1 MAKKD
6 LDLLAERINSII
18 ASNKEF
24 YREQVNKQT
33 HIYKINGDI
42 LYAQVSKQLK
52 RVKKYS
58 GVKNFDEELRTI
70 CNTAA
75 PKILEALV
83 QYSGT
88 KARCRMLPGSQD
100 TIMVR
105 ARINDL
111 DVFTFIRSTRRD
123 RLIKYLRD
131 PIVEKLFGSY
141 NSSAKYSE
149 FMKQD
154 DAVLLGEKSNPSSV
168 YSRKI
173 NQLDSAL
180 FGGFRR
186 DKKGTPEERLTRDKK
201 TGQAI
206 RTGGFSHL
214 GHLKDNAV
222 SVRLQQLAVDQ
233 FLSSN
238 DFIQQVFPNNQIVV
252 EVVKSVSSF
261 RNSLGDFS
269 IRVKII
275 EEGAYANLND
285 ASEEKKQLDNL
296 GKSLKAKLLKDINW
310 RGQKGSNSP
319 IEQLSAIIVN
329 DAINVFKSIP
339 GAKVRGSKKKIDN
352 GKNTGKSKSN
362 LPKAQKARASR
373 GSSSTPINIKESSSP
388 KTEVTPNQP
397 NWLRLLP
404 VINSRLNDTV
414 AKNMKEPRLNFRTGR
429 FAQSA
434 RVVNVEQT
442 PQGFPSFVFDYERD
456 PYDVFDRTLGRSPWN
471 TPQRDPR
478 ALVDLSVREIVREM
492 AIGRFFTRRA

>member
-6 LDLLAERINSII
+6 LDLLAEKINSIVE
-18 ASNKEF
+18 SNKEF

-42 LYAQVSKQLK
+42 LYAQVSRQLK

-58 GVKNFDEELRTI
+58 GVKNFEEELRTI
-70 CNTAA
+70 CDTAA
-75 PKILEALV
+75 PEILKALL
-83 QYSGT
+83 QYSGN
-88 KARCRMLPGSQD
+88 KARCKMLPGSQD

-105 ARINDL
+105 AKVKDL
-111 DVFTFIRSTRRD
+111 DIFTFIRSTRRD

-131 PIVEKLFGSY
+131 PIVEKLFNSY
-141 NSSAKYSE
+141 NKSTRYSE

-154 DAVLLGEKSNPSSV
+154 DTILLGEKSNPSSV

-180 FGGFRR
+180 FGGFRKER
-186 DKKGTPEERLTRDKK
+186 KGTTEEKLTRDKN
-201 TGQAI
+201 TNQAI

-222 SVRLQQLAVDQ
+222 SVRLQQLAIDQ

-261 RNSLGDFS
+261 RNSLGNFS
-269 IRVKII
+269 VRVKII

-285 ASEEKKQLDNL
+285 AAEEKKKLDSL
-296 GKSLKAKLLKDINW
+296 GKNLKSKLLKDINW
-310 RGQKGSNSP
+310 AGQKGSNSP

-329 DAINVFKSIP
+329 DTIDIFKSIP
-339 GAKVRGSKKKIDN
+339 GTKVKGRKKKIDN
-352 GKNTGKSKSN
+352 GKNIGKSKSN
-362 LPKAQKARASR
+362 LPKAQEARGTR
-373 GSSSTPINIKESSSP
+373 GSSAPINISESSSP
-388 KTEVTPNQP
+388 KTEIISNQP

-404 VINSRLNDTV
+404 VINARLNDTV

-442 PQGFPSFVFDYERD
+442 SQGFPSFVFDYERD

-471 TPQRDPR
+471 TAQRDPR

-492 AIGRFFTRRA
+492 AIGRFYTRRA